1 MVTDAPNVR
10 IAAWRRDGLPPL
22 DAEALFDRL
31 PPITPRDLLGAWK
44 GEALPTRHPFDDVLG
59 PLGWWG
65 KRFHDV
71 DRVDPLL
78 FERRGVLHAV
88 DPGLLPS
95 ALALHP
101 PAFARRPAVR
111 RLVQAILPL
120 LATRSPRARLRSVD
134 RGGLSSAA
142 MIYDDLP
149 VIDHFRSVDA
159 MRVMGLMDYRD
170 MPAPF
175 FFLLTRVHDT
185 SSGSGA

>member
-1 MVTDAPNVR
+1 MATDAPDAR
-10 IAAWRRDGLPPL
+10 IAAWRRHGLPPL

-31 PPITPRDLLGAWK
+31 SPVTPQDLLGAWK
-44 GEALPTRHPFDDVLG
+44 GEALPTRHPLDDVLG

-65 KRFHDV
+65 KRFLGV

-78 FERRGVLHAV
+78 FEHRGRLHAV
-88 DPGLLPS
+88 DPGLFPS

-111 RLVQAILPL
+111 RLFRAILPL
-120 LATRSPRARLRSVD
+120 LATKAQRARLRYVAHH
-134 RGGLSSAA
+134 GVSSAA

-159 MRVMGLMDYRD
+159 MRVLGLMDYRD

-175 FFLLTRVHDT
+175 FFLLTRVNDT